1 MLQTK
6 TIREETMELSSEARP
21 AGISEPLADA
31 DRLFLRTLVE
41 ANRVEH
47 HGRISYMDI
56 LFELE
61 HRYGNSLPSP
71 VLAEVAR
78 LVDTSPAQLNGF
90 VTFYT
95 MLSTV
100 PRGRHVIRVCTSG
113 PCHVSGAPAV
123 LNALKQLL
131 GVDMGDTTPDGEFT
145 LEGSSCLGICGV
157 SPAIMIDEDAYGN
170 LTPEDLPRI
179 LEAKRNGGGQ

>member
-1 MLQTK
+1 VLPTK
-6 TIREETMELSSEARP
+6 TIREETMELNSEARP
-21 AGISEPLADA
+21 AGTSERLADT
-31 DRLFLRTLVE
+31 DRVFLQALVE

-71 VLAEVAR
+71 ILAEVAR

-95 MLSTV
+95 MLSTA

-123 LNALKQLL
+123 LSALKQLL
-131 GVDMGDTTPDGEFT
+131 GVELGGTTADGEFT
-145 LEGSSCLGICGV
+145 LEDSSCLGICGV

-179 LEAKRNGGGQ
+179 LEAKRNGGRQ

>member
-1 MLQTK
+1 
-6 TIREETMELSSEARP
+6 MELSSEARP
-21 AGISEPLADA
+21 AGTSEPLADA
-31 DRLFLRTLVE
+31 DRLFLQTLVE

-71 VLAEVAR
+71 ILAEVAR

-95 MLSTV
+95 MLSTA

-123 LNALKQLL
+123 LSALKQLL
-131 GVDMGDTTPDGEFT
+131 VSNGWTVCTALCVLVLILFHFPCATSCQT
-145 LEGSSCLGICGV
+145 LYKETKSFKWTAAAFLL
-157 SPAIMIDEDAYGN
+157 PL
-170 LTPEDLPRI
+170 LTGLSLCALI
-179 LEAKRNGGGQ
+179 HLCFFIFA

>member
-1 MLQTK
+1 VLPTK

-21 AGISEPLADA
+21 AGTSERLADA
-31 DRLFLRTLVE
+31 DRVFLQALVE

-71 VLAEVAR
+71 ILAEVAR

-95 MLSTV
+95 MLSTA
-100 PRGRHVIRVCTSG
+100 HVADMSFRVCTSG

-123 LNALKQLL
+123 LSALKQLL
-131 GVDMGDTTPDGEFT
+131 GVELGGTTTDAEFT
-145 LEGSSCLGICGV
+145 SRIPVVLASAGLSCNH
-157 SPAIMIDEDAYGN
+157 D
-170 LTPEDLPRI
+170 R
-179 LEAKRNGGGQ
+179 